1 MAYLAKLARA
11 DAIAVVLQM
20 KGAGYVTYVAHNLP
34 AETKWSDGLAAVML
48 ARAMTERVTDQA
60 TSGLPVALADGRLA
74 DTLAVSPVIWKDQL
88 VGGLAAMLVGRAFSP
103 EDVAGLRRVAA
114 LVGLEPADAHA
125 SWRVQLHL
133 PVAE

>member
-20 KGAGYVTYVAHNLP
+20 KGDGYVTYVAHNLP

-60 TSGLPVALADGRLA
+60 TRRGTGALADGRGA
-74 DTLAVSPVIWKDQL
+74 DTLAGPPVGWEEHL
-88 VGGLAAMLVGRAFSP
+88 VGGPAAVLGGPR
-103 EDVAGLRRVAA
+103 
-114 LVGLEPADAHA
+114 
-125 SWRVQLHL
+125 
-133 PVAE
+133 